1 MSKYVRTHQNP
12 ARDIRIL
19 AEIKSNFGNGFAERK
34 IEMLDRLSSGRIV
47 KASPL
52 LDYHESLCYLRAFP
66 DNESVLRRTESEL
79 KRFVGRV
86 DNLPKSER
94 VLLDETG
101 IVGTKLNHPYGY
113 FMTRWVI
120 KKFPGAIDLN
130 WDSYSELKDDHML
143 DFMPVLLTHNEND
156 AVDDPNMP
164 TTDII
169 EADIAKRSVN
179 RLEWFMKLFERL
191 AANDQVKRL
200 LFDKMEL
207 PQTITVADQRFART
221 HAKMAAREIFYQ
233 REPQRK
239 EYPDLRNL
247 AREPELS
254 PRLLSRKEAK
264 VIVDTHKMAMIMRHR
279 ELWPLTFSNLNE
291 VYATPIGRG
300 MTIYIMGMD
309 PKWRL
314 PLESNYAALLV
325 RNGVPIGYGIGAMVF
340 DRIEIAIN
348 IFETF
353 RGSDAGFIFGKF
365 ALLFYQLF
373 GCEYLMIRRY
383 QVGYENPEG
392 LESGAY
398 WFYYRLGFRSIDKKA
413 RKLAE
418 TEAAKIAR
426 SRRYRTP
433 VSILE
438 KLAQSDLCLDLSGKG
453 SNRDVSVGKIALAQT
468 RMISSRFQGDR
479 DRAER
484 EAPKLAMNLLR
495 VQSTAGWTSDE
506 KLCFNRL
513 ALFALTIPD
522 LEKWPSKDKRTL
534 SQIMRA
540 KGSVLEQDYVRKLRN
555 HKRLIRA
562 VQVITRG

>member
-1 MSKYVRTHQNP
+1 MSKYVQTRPNP

-19 AEIKSNFGNGFAERK
+19 SEIKSSFGSEFASRK
-34 IEMLDRLSSGRIV
+34 IETLDRISSGKIV
-47 KASPL
+47 KAAPL

-66 DNESVLRRTESEL
+66 DNKQVLRRVESEL
-79 KRFVGRV
+79 KRFVSRV
-86 DNLPKSER
+86 NSLPKSELA
-94 VLLDETG
+94 LLDETG

-113 FMTRWVI
+113 FMTRWLI
-120 KKFPGAIDLN
+120 EIFPGAIDLN
-130 WDSYSELKDDHML
+130 WDSYSELSDDHIL
-143 DFMPVLLTHNEND
+143 DLMPVLLTHNEND
-156 AVDDPNMP
+156 AVDDPNLP
-164 TTDII
+164 TTEII
-169 EADIAKRSVN
+169 EADIAKRGVN
-179 RLEWFMKLFERL
+179 RLEWFMSLFERL
-191 AANDQVKRL
+191 PASDQVKRL

-207 PQTITVADQRFART
+207 PQTITVGDQRFART
-221 HAKMAAREIFYQ
+221 HAKMPAREIHYQ
-233 REPQRK
+233 REQLRK
-239 EYPDLRNL
+239 EYPDLRKL
-247 AREPELS
+247 AKEPKLS
-254 PRLLSRKEAK
+254 PKLLSRNEAR

-279 ELWPLTFSNLNE
+279 ELWPLTFSNLDE

-309 PKWRL
+309 PRWRL

-348 IFETF
+348 VFETF

-398 WFYYRLGFRSIDKKA
+398 WFYYRLGFRSIDKQL

-418 TEAAKIAR
+418 VEAAKIAR
-426 SRRYRTP
+426 SRGYRTP
-433 VSILE
+433 VTTLE
-438 KLAQSDLCLDLSGKG
+438 RLAQSDLCLDLSGKG

-468 RMISSRFQGDR
+468 RMISSRFAGDR

-484 EAPKLAMNLLR
+484 EAPKLAMKLLGIR
-495 VQSTAGWTSDE
+495 STAGWTPGE
-506 KLCFNRL
+506 RLCFNRL
-513 ALFALTIPD
+513 ALFALTIPN
-522 LEKWPSKDKRTL
+522 LEKWSSQDRRKL

-540 KGSVLEQDYVRKLRN
+540 KGSAHEQEYIRELRM
-555 HKRLIRA
+555 HSRLMRA
-562 VQVITRG
+562 IESITKS